1 VESPRLQIEGRIG
14 IEEQKVMTQ
23 VLAVEVEAR
32 EEFGKNAA
40 RRMRR
45 AGRIPAVV
53 YGGGGPAI
61 PVAVDPKEILQILHS
76 ESGHNAIFT
85 LEIRGKAPARVM
97 IRDWQTEPIRG
108 DLLHV
113 DLVRIARDTKL
124 KLQVPIHVSGEPV
137 GVKVQGGVFE
147 FVLREVEVECLPDD
161 IPERFVAD
169 VSGLELGKNIRV
181 SDLPVAPRVKILTD
195 PARVVA
201 HVAELRAEEEVKP
214 AAEEAVAAPGEPE
227 VIRKGKAEEEG
238 AEGEAPEAKQEVKKE
253 ARKEGKKES

>member
-1 VESPRLQIEGRIG
+1 
-14 IEEQKVMTQ
+14 MTQ

-32 EEFGKNAA
+32 EDFGKNAA

-45 AGRIPAVV
+45 AGHIPGVV
-53 YGGGGPAI
+53 YGGGGPSI
-61 PVAVDPKEILQILHS
+61 PVTVDPKKILEILHS

-85 LEIRGKAPARVM
+85 LEIRGKAPARAM
-97 IRDWQTEPIRG
+97 IRDWQTEPVRG

-124 KLQVPIHVSGEPV
+124 KLKVPIHVTGESV

-161 IPERFVAD
+161 IPEHFVAE
-169 VSGLELGKNIRV
+169 VSGLELGKSFRV
-181 SDLPVAPRVKILTD
+181 SDLPVSPKVKILTE
-195 PARVVA
+195 PTRVVA
-201 HVAELRAEEEVKP
+201 HVVEMRAEEEVKP
-214 AAEEAVAAPGEPE
+214 AAEEAAAAPAEPE

-238 AEGEAPEAKQEVKKE
+238 AEEAAPEAKEAKETKEPKEAKKE
-253 ARKEGKKES
+253 GKREGKKES

>member
-1 VESPRLQIEGRIG
+1 VESPRLRIAGRIG
-14 IEEQKVMTQ
+14 IEEQKVMSQ

-113 DLVRIARDTKL
+113 DLVRIARDMKL

-137 GVKVQGGVFE
+137 GVKVQGGIFE

-169 VSGLELGKNIRV
+169 VSGLELGKNFRV
-181 SDLPVAPRVKILTD
+181 SDLPAGPKVKILTD
-195 PARVVA
+195 PTRVVA

-227 VIRKGKAEEEG
+227 VIRKGKAEGEE
-238 AEGEAPEAKQEVKKE
+238 AEAGAPEAK
-253 ARKEGKKES
+253 KEGKKES